1 MDNKKDKSKK
11 NRYATNEVGRKS
23 KYERNVKPRL
33 LEIAAWCRDG
43 LTDKQIAA
51 NLGISQDSFYVYK
64 NKHNEFAETLKE
76 TKEIADIKVE
86 NSLNKNANGYDYEE
100 QTVVMKKEVIYK
112 DGKRVKEVTYPEII
126 TLTKHREAET
136 RAQMFWLQNRKPEKW
151 RNQSQV
157 DLRVSKLEDI
167 LNEDNS

>member
-1 MDNKKDKSKK
+1 MTEKKT
-11 NRYATNEVGRKS
+11 NRGRKN
-23 KYERNVKPRL
+23 KYETNVQPRL

-43 LTDKQIAA
+43 LDDKQIAER
-51 NLGISQDSFYVYK
+51 LGISHESFYKYK
-64 NKHNEFAETLKE
+64 REHVEFSDTLKE

-126 TLTKHREAET
+126 TLTKHKEAET
-136 RAQMFWLQNRKPEKW
+136 RAQMFWLQNRKPKEW

-157 DLRVSKLEDI
+157 ELTVKKLEDI
-167 LNEDNS
+167 LNDNNS

>member
-1 MDNKKDKSKK
+1 MSDKEKS
-11 NRYATNEVGRKS
+11 NRGRKS
-23 KYERNVKPRL
+23 KYETNVQPRL

-43 LTDKQIAA
+43 LDDKQIAEK
-51 NLGISQDSFYVYK
+51 LGISHESFYKYK
-64 NKHNEFAETLKE
+64 REHVEFSDTLKE

-112 DGKRVKEVTYPEII
+112 DGKRVKEVTYPEVI
-126 TLTKHREAET
+126 TLTKHKEAET
-136 RAQMFWLQNRKPEKW
+136 RAQMFWLQNRKPKEW

-157 DLRVSKLEDI
+157 ELTVKKLEDI
-167 LNEDNS
+167 LNDNNS

>member
-1 MDNKKDKSKK
+1 MA
-11 NRYATNEVGRKS
+11 NRRGRKS
-23 KYERNVKPRL
+23 KYETNVKPRL

-43 LTDKQIAA
+43 LTDKEIAEK
-51 NLGISQDSFYVYK
+51 LGISQDSFYVYK
-64 NKHNEFAETLKE
+64 NEHTEFSDTLKE

-126 TLTKHREAET
+126 TITKHKEAET
-136 RAQMFWLQNRKPEKW
+136 KAQMFWLQNRKPEKW
-151 RNQSQV
+151 RNQSQI
-157 DLRVSKLEDI
+157 DLRVNKLEDI
-167 LNEDNS
+167 LNGNNS

>member
-1 MDNKKDKSKK
+1 MSDKEKS
-11 NRYATNEVGRKS
+11 NRGRKS
-23 KYERNVKPRL
+23 KYETNVQPRL

-43 LTDKQIAA
+43 LDDKQIAEK
-51 NLGISQDSFYVYK
+51 LGISHESFYKYK
-64 NKHNEFAETLKE
+64 RENVEFADTLKE

-112 DGKRVKEVTYPEII
+112 DGKRVKEVTYPEVI
-126 TLTKHREAET
+126 TLTKHKEAET

-157 DLRVSKLEDI
+157 ELKVSKLEDI
-167 LNEDNS
+167 LNGNNS

>member
-1 MDNKKDKSKK
+1 MAEK
-11 NRYATNEVGRKS
+11 RGRKS
-23 KYERNVKPRL
+23 KYETNVQPRL

-43 LTDKQIAA
+43 LTDKEIAEK
-51 NLGISQDSFYVYK
+51 LDIGLDSFYRYK
-64 NKHNEFAETLKE
+64 KDFSEFSDTLKE

-112 DGKRVKEVTYPEII
+112 DGKRVKEITYPEVVTI
-126 TLTKHREAET
+126 TKHKEAET
-136 RAQMFWLQNRKPEKW
+136 KAQQFWLQNRKPEKW

-157 DLRVSKLEDI
+157 ELKVSKLEDI
-167 LNEDNS
+167 LNGNNS

>member
-1 MDNKKDKSKK
+1 MSDKEKS
-11 NRYATNEVGRKS
+11 NRGRKS
-23 KYERNVKPRL
+23 KYETNVQPRL

-43 LTDKQIAA
+43 LDDKQIAEK
-51 NLGISQDSFYVYK
+51 LGISHESFYKYK
-64 NKHNEFAETLKE
+64 RENIEFADTLKE

-112 DGKRVKEVTYPEII
+112 DGKRVKEVTYPEVI
-126 TLTKHREAET
+126 TLTKHKEAET
-136 RAQMFWLQNRKPEKW
+136 KAQMFWLQNRKPEKW

-157 DLRVSKLEDI
+157 ELKVSKLEDI
-167 LNEDNS
+167 LNGNNS

>member
-1 MDNKKDKSKK
+1 MT
-11 NRYATNEVGRKS
+11 NRRGRKS
-23 KYERNVKPRL
+23 KYETNVKPRL

-43 LTDKQIAA
+43 LTDKEIAEK
-51 NLGISQDSFYVYK
+51 LGISQDSFYVYK
-64 NKHNEFAETLKE
+64 NKHTEFSDTLKE

-126 TLTKHREAET
+126 TITKHKEAET
-136 RAQMFWLQNRKPEKW
+136 KAQMFWLQNRKPKKW
-151 RNQSQV
+151 RNQSQI
-157 DLRVSKLEDI
+157 DLRVNKLEDI
-167 LNEDNS
+167 LNGNNS

>member
-1 MDNKKDKSKK
+1 MA
-11 NRYATNEVGRKS
+11 NRRGRKS
-23 KYERNVKPRL
+23 KYETNVKPRL

-43 LTDKQIAA
+43 LTDKEIAEK
-51 NLGISQDSFYVYK
+51 LGISQDSFYVYK
-64 NKHNEFAETLKE
+64 NKHTEFSDTLKE

-126 TLTKHREAET
+126 TITKHKEAET
-136 RAQMFWLQNRKPEKW
+136 KAQMFWLQNRKPEKW
-151 RNQSQV
+151 RNQSQI
-157 DLRVSKLEDI
+157 DLRVNKLEDI
-167 LNEDNS
+167 LNGNNS